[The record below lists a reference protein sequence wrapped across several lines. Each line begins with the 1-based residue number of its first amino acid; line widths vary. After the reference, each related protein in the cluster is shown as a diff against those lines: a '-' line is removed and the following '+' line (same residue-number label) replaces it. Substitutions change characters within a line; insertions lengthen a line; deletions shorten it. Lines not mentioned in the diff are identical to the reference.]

1 MFALRVDVRLRDDG
15 RKGVRACS
23 KNDSNYPAKLL
34 LLLSSVLS
42 HPGDASYIQHVAQ
55 STLP

>member
-1 MFALRVDVRLRDDG
+1 MFALRVDVRLRDEG

-23 KNDSNYPAKLL
+23 KNDSNYPAKL